1 MASEGAAD
9 NHNDDAV
16 SLPADADGNASGG
29 AVASTGENQNNNT
42 SAQSNVEDDNRPK
55 KIDKITALQESIDR

>member
-1 MASEGAAD
+1 MASEGAVD

-16 SLPADADGNASGG
+16 SLPADADGNTSGG
-29 AVASTGENQNNNT
+29 AVASTGENQNNT
-42 SAQSNVEDDNRPK
+42 SSPLNVEGDNRPK